1 MELLKNAEE
10 KISKGEPMD
19 KDLIEEVE
27 RDKEE
32 LAEVLKAA
40 NLDIVGVTK
49 KNVVTAPPELKEKI
63 VEVNNG
69 TYEEIERTISKAGI
83 SEKIGELKADIAI

>member
-1 MELLKNAEE
+1 MEARKKELKAEINQKIPVELKAKMELLKNAEE

-27 RDKEE
+27 QIKEE
-32 LAEVLKAA
+32 LVEVLRAA

-49 KNVVTAPPELKEKI
+49 KKVVTEPQ
-63 VEVNNG
+63 
-69 TYEEIERTISKAGI
+69 S
-83 SEKIGELKADIAI
+83 